1 MEVKSRCSFLGCGC
15 TGQISLGSHR
25 AEGGGEL
32 TLLVLRR
39 LAFLRV
45 ERDIARLGRQ
55 TGRCT

>member
-1 MEVKSRCSFLGCGC
+1 MLLLG
-15 TGQISLGSHR
+15 LRVHR
-25 AEGGGEL
+25 ADLFGFPPRQGGEL
-32 TLLVLRR
+32 TLLVLGR